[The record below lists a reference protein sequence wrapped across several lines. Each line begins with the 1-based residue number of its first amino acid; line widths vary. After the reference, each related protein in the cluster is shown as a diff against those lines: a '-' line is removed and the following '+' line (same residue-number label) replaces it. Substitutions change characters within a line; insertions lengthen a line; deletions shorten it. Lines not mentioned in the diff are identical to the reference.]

1 MPIYEYRCEGC
12 GKRQS
17 FLVSRIGAR
26 FRPVCRFCGGRK
38 LVRLISRVAVLGS
51 EESRLERLA
60 DPSSWGDLDERDP
73 RSVARFVKKMGE
85 AMGEDLG
92 DEVEQ
97 ALEEVEGSEG
107 GGEDREG
114 AE

>member
-1 MPIYEYRCEGC
+1 
-12 GKRQS
+12 
-17 FLVSRIGAR
+17 
-26 FRPVCRFCGGRK
+26 
-38 LVRLISRVAVLGS
+38 
-51 EESRLERLA
+51 
-60 DPSSWGDLDERDP
+60 LDERDP

-97 ALEEVEGSEG
+97 VLEEAEGSEG
-107 GGEDREG
+107 SGEDREG